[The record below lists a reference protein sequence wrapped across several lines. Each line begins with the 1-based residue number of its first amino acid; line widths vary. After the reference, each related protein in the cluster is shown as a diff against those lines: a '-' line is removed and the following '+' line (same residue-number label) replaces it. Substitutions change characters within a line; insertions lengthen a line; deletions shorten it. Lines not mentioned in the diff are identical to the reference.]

1 MFCFF
6 FLMIPPPPRSTPT
19 LTLFP
24 HPTLFRSVRPVD
36 ALARSLEWR
45 AAHLDETTGADPFD
59 YALEDRVKAALD
71 ELVFALDDAM
81 VEPEVVHPYPHP
93 RAPTLAPDHRGR

>member
-1 MFCFF
+1 MVDISKAQA
-6 FLMIPPPPRSTPT
+6 L
-19 LTLFP
+19 LG
-24 HPTLFRSVRPVD
+24 FRDRVRPVD

-93 RAPTLAPDHRGR
+93 RAPTLAPDHRGRCSMTFRNLLKIG